1 MFVCDN
7 SRGYLL
13 RSFDRSTKQSP
24 HTALPKQPRFFVD
37 YYEIRPLVRT
47 NLWQSPVYTEIGEP
61 PAHDGLQASLDRVMA
76 GLVSGGA
83 ELSAVL
89 QDVRQ
94 GLSVVSAPPTALVR
108 TLRGSRPAR

>member
-1 MFVCDN
+1 LQPVRKDLLFVM
-7 SRGYLL
+7 
-13 RSFDRSTKQSP
+13 
-24 HTALPKQPRFFVD
+24 
-37 YYEIRPLVRT
+37 RPLPDSSVDKGCGSIFKH
-47 NLWQSPVYTEIGEP
+47 NCNINPVYPEIGEP